1 MDWRLG
7 TPGVA
12 GGYSRQPLT
21 GFMWIG
27 VYDIPRHDVST
38 EKANAV
44 ALRFLESEVKRPPT
58 HSYLSTRSRDMAFFG
73 I

>member
-1 MDWRLG
+1 MERGNRQVYMDWRLG

-27 VYDIPRHDVST
+27 VYDIHRHDVST
-38 EKANAV
+38 EKVNVV
-44 ALRFLESEVKRPPT
+44 ALTWSAYCQRQ
-58 HSYLSTRSRDMAFFG
+58 
-73 I
+73 